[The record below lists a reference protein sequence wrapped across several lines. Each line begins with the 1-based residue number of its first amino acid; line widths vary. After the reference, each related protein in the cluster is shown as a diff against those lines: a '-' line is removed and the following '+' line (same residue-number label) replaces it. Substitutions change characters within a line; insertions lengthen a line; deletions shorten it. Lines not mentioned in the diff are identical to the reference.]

1 MRNDV
6 AYVSFYMRS
15 NTIRIFKSTIRAMGI
30 PKFIRLRIH
39 ETEGT
44 MIIEPYDRITFSS
57 FRVPFPLNDSK
68 EGMDIHSK
76 RFIRIV
82 AALMRWDMERTY
94 RVSGEL
100 YGKLKIV
107 KFDLVQAVK
116 IFMGSRLRPT

>member
-1 MRNDV
+1 MRNNV

-15 NTIRIFKSTIRAMGI
+15 NTIRIFKSTIRAMGT

-82 AALMRWDMERTY
+82 AAFMRWDMERTY
-94 RVSGEL
+94 RVAGEL
-100 YGKLKIV
+100 CERQKIIKL
-107 KFDLVQAVK
+107 DLLQAVK
-116 IFMGSRLRPT
+116 LS

>member
-1 MRNDV
+1 
-6 AYVSFYMRS
+6 
-15 NTIRIFKSTIRAMGI
+15 MGT

-57 FRVPFPLNDSK
+57 FRVPFPLNEAK
-68 EGMDIHSK
+68 EGLDIHSK

-82 AALMRWDMERTY
+82 AAPMQWDMERTY
-94 RVSGEL
+94 RVAGEL
-100 YGKLKIV
+100 YERQKIV

-116 IFMGSRLRPT
+116 IS

>member
-1 MRNDV
+1 
-6 AYVSFYMRS
+6 
-15 NTIRIFKSTIRAMGI
+15 
-30 PKFIRLRIH
+30 
-39 ETEGT
+39 

-116 IFMGSRLRPT
+116 IS

>member
-15 NTIRIFKSTIRAMGI
+15 NTIRIFKSTIRAMGT

-57 FRVPFPLNDSK
+57 FRVPFPLNEAK
-68 EGMDIHSK
+68 EGLDIHSK

-82 AALMRWDMERTY
+82 AAPMRWDMERTY
-94 RVSGEL
+94 RVAGEL
-100 YGKLKIV
+100 YKEQRIV
-107 KFDLVQAVK
+107 KFDLEQAVK
-116 IFMGSRLRPT
+116 IS

>member
-15 NTIRIFKSTIRAMGI
+15 NTIRIFKSTIRAMGT

-57 FRVPFPLNDSK
+57 FRVPFPLNEAK
-68 EGMDIHSK
+68 EGLDIHSK

-82 AALMRWDMERTY
+82 AAPMRWDMERTY
-94 RVSGEL
+94 RVAGEL
-100 YGKLKIV
+100 
-107 KFDLVQAVK
+107 
-116 IFMGSRLRPT
+116 

>member
-1 MRNDV
+1 MRNNV

-15 NTIRIFKSTIRAMGI
+15 NTIRIFKSTIRAMGT

-57 FRVPFPLNDSK
+57 FRVPFPLNEAK
-68 EGMDIHSK
+68 EGLDIHSK

-82 AALMRWDMERTY
+82 AAFMRWDMERTY
-94 RVSGEL
+94 RVAGEL
-100 YGKLKIV
+100 YERQKIIKL
-107 KFDLVQAVK
+107 DLLQAVK
-116 IFMGSRLRPT
+116 LS

>member
-15 NTIRIFKSTIRAMGI
+15 NTIRIFKSTIRAMGT

-82 AALMRWDMERTY
+82 AAPMRWDMERTY
-94 RVSGEL
+94 RVAGEL
-100 YGKLKIV
+100 YKEQRIV
-107 KFDLVQAVK
+107 KFDLEQAVK
-116 IFMGSRLRPT
+116 IS

>member
-15 NTIRIFKSTIRAMGI
+15 NTIRIFKSTIRAMGT

-76 RFIRIV
+76 RFIRMLRRSCGGIWSEHIG
-82 AALMRWDMERTY
+82 LPGNYME
-94 RVSGEL
+94 S
-100 YGKLKIV
+100 
-107 KFDLVQAVK
+107 
-116 IFMGSRLRPT
+116 

>member
-15 NTIRIFKSTIRAMGI
+15 NTIRIFKSTIRAMGT

-82 AALMRWDMERTY
+82 AALMRWDMEQTY
-94 RVSGEL
+94 RVTGKL

-116 IFMGSRLRPT
+116 LS

>member
-1 MRNDV
+1 MRNDA

-15 NTIRIFKSTIRAMGI
+15 NIIRIFKSTIRAMGT

-39 ETEGT
+39 EPEGT

-76 RFIRIV
+76 RFIQIV
-82 AALMRWDMERTY
+82 AELMRWDMERTY

-116 IFMGSRLRPT
+116 IS

>member
-1 MRNDV
+1 MRNNV

-116 IFMGSRLRPT
+116 IS

>member
-1 MRNDV
+1 MRNNV

-15 NTIRIFKSTIRAMGI
+15 NTIRIFKSTIRAMGT

-82 AALMRWDMERTY
+82 AAWSEHIGLPGNYTK
-94 RVSGEL
+94 VK
-100 YGKLKIV
+100 KL
-107 KFDLVQAVK
+107 LN
-116 IFMGSRLRPT
+116 